1 MCLSNSVTVYLLN
14 LVYVNKILK
23 CVLKFTLFFFRG
35 DYVNALAHY
44 EKGITG
50 DNKVTLNKDKICIVI
65 FEFVVSFL

>member
-1 MCLSNSVTVYLLN
+1 MCLSNSVTDYLLN
-14 LVYVNKILK
+14 LVYVNKILN

-35 DYVNALAHY
+35 DYVNALTHY

-65 FEFVVSFL
+65 FEFVSFL